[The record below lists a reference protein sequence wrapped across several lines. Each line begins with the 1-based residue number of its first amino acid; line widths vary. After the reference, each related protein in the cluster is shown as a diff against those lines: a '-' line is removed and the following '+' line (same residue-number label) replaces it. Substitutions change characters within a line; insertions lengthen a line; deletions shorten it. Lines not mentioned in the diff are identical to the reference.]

1 MAEIVAQNNVDVDM
15 IDFVYR
21 LPRDL
26 HPCIKSFLK
35 VELDYAYYEETY
47 TWEKVEYMLND
58 VLPWGAD
65 FCCHL
70 FKKFEK
76 LGDNLELFY
85 PNARTDTEL
94 TLLRK
99 TWHDEQKVGVSFDKT
114 DWFSVDYIKMH
125 PGKSWYLSDDGTNY
139 EALAKMITTVL
150 RKFDEWYWR
159 SYTATGVDHD
169 MLTHIVNVYD
179 TLEKYAHMDDD
190 EFDDDDNSV
199 EEASTGLYPVV

>member
-1 MAEIVAQNNVDVDM
+1 MAEIIAQNNVDVDM

-26 HPCIKSFLK
+26 HPCIQSFLTL
-35 VELDYAYYEETY
+35 ELDYAHYEEKY
-47 TWEKVEYMLND
+47 TWEDFEYMLND
-58 VLPWGAD
+58 VLPWGPD

-94 TLLRK
+94 TLKRK
-99 TWHDEQKVGVSFDKT
+99 LWYNEPEIGVSFDAN
-114 DWFSVDYIKMH
+114 DWFTPDYIKMH
-125 PGKSWYLSDDGTNY
+125 PGKKWYLSDDGTNY
-139 EALAKMITTVL
+139 EAIAKMITTVM

-159 SYTATGVDHD
+159 SYSATGVDHD

-190 EFDDDDNSV
+190 EFNDDDNSV
-199 EEASTGLYPVV
+199 EETPARFWR